1 MEQISYLKAGGAYMA
16 LKDVLKSL
24 TGKKQ
29 DEVSRKNDAA
39 NALMAS
45 DQFPIIQASDMDMS
59 KYKQIP
65 LMGLATLG
73 AAFMQLPEAAR
84 TITSTVTK
92 SVDMQGKLFWGWNPK
107 AVSGFM
113 RDYRNFNIQ
122 LILFNSSI
130 KPAAV

>member
-1 MEQISYLKAGGAYMA
+1 MA
-16 LKDVLKSL
+16 LKDALKSL

-29 DEVSRKNDAA
+29 GEVSRKNDAV

-65 LMGLATLG
+65 SMGLATLG
-73 AAFMQLPEAAR
+73 AAFMQLPEAVR

-92 SVDMQGKLFWGWNPK
+92 SVDLQETLFVGVNPK
-107 AVSGFM
+107 GGSRF
-113 RDYRNFNIQ
+113 
-122 LILFNSSI
+122 
-130 KPAAV
+130 PP

>member
-1 MEQISYLKAGGAYMA
+1 MA

-24 TGKKQ
+24 TDKKQ

-84 TITSTVTK
+84 TIT
-92 SVDMQGKLFWGWNPK
+92 
-107 AVSGFM
+107 
-113 RDYRNFNIQ
+113 Y
-122 LILFNSSI
+122 
-130 KPAAV
+130 

>member
-1 MEQISYLKAGGAYMA
+1 MEQGSYLKAGGAHMA

-29 DEVSRKNDAA
+29 DEVSRRNDAA
-39 NALMAS
+39 NAFIAS
-45 DQFPIIQASDMDMS
+45 DHFPIIKASDMDMS

-73 AAFMQLPEAAR
+73 AAFMQLPGAAR

-92 SVDMQGKLFWGWNPK
+92 SVDLQETLYVGVNPK
-107 AVSGFM
+107 GGSRFPSRLWPGCFRQYHA
-113 RDYRNFNIQ
+113 RKRTR
-122 LILFNSSI
+122 
-130 KPAAV
+130 